1 MEFNKVKTI
10 FSGSPDLVGL
20 DAPSRGTL
28 LLRGECR
35 SFPEGKNIYTE
46 GAALDDS
53 FCLLLSGTVLIERSW
68 KVLAQ
73 TKEHRIFG
81 EMAYFTHGKARTAT
95 VRAVSDPVLVLRFEL
110 PCDDLASKHFSKL
123 KKFLGVQAWERF
135 VSGSQSSHH
144 R

>member
-1 MEFNKVKTI
+1 MDFNKVITI
-10 FSGSPDLVGL
+10 FSGSADLAGL
-20 DAPSRGTL
+20 DASSRGTL
-28 LLRGECR
+28 LLRGECL
-35 SFPEGKNIYTE
+35 SYPAGKNIYTE

-53 FCLLLSGTVLIERSW
+53 FCLLLSGTVLIERAW

-95 VRAVSDPVLVLRFEL
+95 VRALSDPTVVLRFRL
-110 PCDDLASKHFSKL
+110 PADDLASKHFSEL

-135 VSGSQSSHH
+135 VSSSQSSHH
-144 R
+144 S